1 MATIRQIIDA
11 IHDRLDTVSGLKV
24 YKRVPETVD
33 APAAIVR
40 YAGTNF
46 DSTMDRGSDDQ
57 TYVVQILTSKASDR
71 GQDELY
77 AYCEGSGARSVKALI
92 EADPTL
98 GGLVMHAFVTE
109 VGEPGTAEPG
119 GVEFYS
125 VEIFVQVCLA
135 P

>member
-11 IHDRLDTVSGLKV
+11 IKTQLDTINGLKV
-24 YKRVPETVD
+24 YKRWPDTVD
-33 APAAIVR
+33 APAAAIR
-40 YAGTNF
+40 YAGTNY

-77 AYCEGSGARSVKALI
+77 AYCEGEGARSIKAAI
-92 EADPTL
+92 ETDPTL
-98 GGLVMHAFVTE
+98 GGLVMHAFATE
-109 VGEPGTAEPG
+109 TGEPGTAEPA

-125 VEIFVQVCLA
+125 VEIFLQVCVA